1 MLKFWR
7 KYVHFATV
15 LEDNMAVEIDQ
26 SDLGWVCVDKLDESF
41 PNFSF
46 LENEYLYN
54 FSMLTKELIEVIV
67 GDDVAKFIIN
77 ADQEDRT
84 IDFGVHQ

>member
-7 KYVHFATV
+7 KYVHFAIV

-26 SDLGWVCVDKLDESF
+26 SDLGWVRVDKLDESF
-41 PNFSF
+41 PNFRF

-54 FSMLTKELIEVIV
+54 FSMLAKELVEVIV

-77 ADQEDRT
+77 ADQGDRT

>member
-15 LEDNMAVEIDQ
+15 LEDNMTVEIDQ
-26 SDLGWVCVDKLDESF
+26 SDLGWVRVDKLDESF
-41 PNFSF
+41 PNFRF

-54 FSMLTKELIEVIV
+54 FSMLAKELVEVIV

>member
-15 LEDNMAVEIDQ
+15 LEDNMTVEIDQ
-26 SDLGWVCVDKLDESF
+26 SDLGWVRVDKLDESF
-41 PNFSF
+41 PNFRF

-54 FSMLTKELIEVIV
+54 FSMLAKELVEVIV

-77 ADQEDRT
+77 ADQEYRT

>member
-1 MLKFWR
+1 M
-7 KYVHFATV
+7 T
-15 LEDNMAVEIDQ
+15 VEIDQ
-26 SDLGWVCVDKLDESF
+26 SDLGWVRVDKLDESF

>member
-1 MLKFWR
+1 
-7 KYVHFATV
+7 
-15 LEDNMAVEIDQ
+15 MAVEIDQ
-26 SDLGWVCVDKLDESF
+26 SDLGWVRVDKLDESF
-41 PNFSF
+41 PNFRF

-54 FSMLTKELIEVIV
+54 FSMLAKELVEVIV

>member
-1 MLKFWR
+1 M
-7 KYVHFATV
+7 T
-15 LEDNMAVEIDQ
+15 VEIDQ
-26 SDLGWVCVDKLDESF
+26 SDLGWVRVDKLDESF
-41 PNFSF
+41 PNFRF

-54 FSMLTKELIEVIV
+54 FSMLAKELVEVIV